1 MEDELSE
8 TPTMADDAVPLFDN
22 LAAEYDSW
30 YQTPLGTLAHA
41 LEQEAVFTLA
51 GEVSG
56 RTTLDASCGT
66 GHYALAL
73 ARLGTEAAAV
83 DASAPMLAR
92 ARTKAQQEGLPLML
106 VRASLEQLPFR
117 ADTFELVTCILA
129 LEFVANPSAAVAELA
144 RVQTSTGRLVIG
156 ALGRFSFWALWRRL
170 KGLFRRSM
178 WRSAHF
184 FSRTEL
190 IDWMGA
196 AGYGELSERQ
206 AIYFP
211 PVNLARLLPVLRRL
225 ERPGHRWAP
234 GTAAFL
240 AVAGDQGGDIKPR
253 IEQNPNQVDARQGKR
268 RTN

>member
-8 TPTMADDAVPLFDN
+8 TPTMAGDPVPLFDH

-30 YQTPLGTLAHA
+30 YRTPLGALAHT

-66 GHYALAL
+66 GHYALAM
-73 ARLGTEAAAV
+73 ARRGARVMAV
-83 DASAPMLAR
+83 DASAPMLAL
-92 ARTKAQQEGLPLML
+92 ARTKAQREGLPLVL
-106 VRASLEQLPFR
+106 VRASLEHLPFR

-129 LEFVANPSAAVAELA
+129 LEFVDDPGAAVVELA
-144 RVQTSTGRLVIG
+144 RIQTPGGRLVIG

-170 KGLFRRSM
+170 KGLFRRSL
-178 WRSAHF
+178 WRSARF

-190 IDWMGA
+190 IKLMHA
-196 AGYGELSERQ
+196 AGYGALSEQQ

-211 PVNLARLLPVLRRL
+211 PVNSARLLPVLRRL
-225 ERPGHRWAP
+225 ERLGHRWAP

-240 AVAGDQGGDIKPR
+240 AVAGDQSGGINPR
-253 IEQNPNQVDARQGKR
+253 VEQRRAEVDAR
-268 RTN
+268 

>member
-1 MEDELSE
+1 MDDDKSTQ
-8 TPTMADDAVPLFDN
+8 TPTMTDEPVSLFDD

-30 YQTPLGTLAHA
+30 YQTPLGTLAHT
-41 LEQEAVFTLA
+41 LEQEAVFSLA
-51 GEVSG
+51 GEVNG

-73 ARLGTEAAAV
+73 ARFGARAAAV

-92 ARTKAQQEGLPLML
+92 AQTKAQQEGLPLVL
-106 VRASLEQLPFR
+106 VRASLEHLPFR

-129 LEFVANPSAAVAELA
+129 LEFVTDPAAVVAELA
-144 RVQTSTGRLVIG
+144 RVQSSGGRLVIG

-170 KGLFRRSM
+170 KGLFRRSL

-190 IDWMGA
+190 IKLMRA
-196 AGYGELSERQ
+196 AGYGALAERQ

-211 PVNLARLLPVLRRL
+211 PVNSARLLPVLRRL
-225 ERPGHRWAP
+225 ERTGHRWAP

-240 AVAGDQGGDIKPR
+240 AVAGDQDGDIKPR
-253 IEQNPNQVDARQGKR
+253 VEQSRTEVDAR
-268 RTN
+268 